1 MRKWKCTSVN
11 NGNKDN
17 FTVGK
22 IYETDDRML
31 NCETDNG
38 YVLTNVRIIEKGDA
52 ERGLMFEEVFEKE
65 ENKMLDIKGK
75 QIAVL
80 CDTREK
86 INSLYKVLKEKV
98 DNRIFNCDNP
108 SKLYIGYVDYDSY
121 DSYLTWDSK
130 NYYQNENY
138 KLITFEEF
146 IGEVKGEE
154 KKVNK
159 FKVGDVVVGNSNKIY
174 GYTSKGVKCKVS
186 KIINNEEIKVNIID
200 NSYPDD
206 TVEFTVEPEYF
217 DLVKLNSPKSLT
229 ITTSDSTTTLT
240 DGVITVSVNRY
251 YTDKHDEEIAVREV
265 ADKYYGELARIEREK
280 NTPKVGDKVR
290 VIDDERVYSRYDD
303 WIVENKIDIKYAL
316 LWQENYSPKNE
327 STGFIR
333 AIYPHLAS
341 KDVILALVE
350 TECHAYIINIE
361 GLKVIK

>member
-1 MRKWKCTSVN
+1 MNREEKMSKMDMFC
-11 NGNKDN
+11 D
-17 FTVGK
+17 GK
-22 IYETDDRML
+22 HCS
-31 NCETDNG
+31 NCKVDKENPNHECGDGKG
-38 YVLTNVRIIEKGDA
+38 YSMDYNMVSNEELDMNYKMA
-52 ERGLMFEEVFEKE
+52 FEEVKE
-65 ENKMLDIKGK
+65 ENKVLNIKGK

-86 INSLYKVLKEKV
+86 VNKFYGAL
-98 DNRIFNCDNP
+98 NRKFDGAIFDCENP
-108 SKLYIGYVDYDSY
+108 SKLYIGYDTSD
-121 DSYLTWDSK
+121 DLTWDSK
-130 NYYQNENY
+130 NYYQNKNY

-146 IGEVKGEE
+146 IGEIKEEE

-159 FKVGDVVVGNSNKIY
+159 FKVGDVVVGNSNKRY

-186 KIINNEEIKVNIID
+186 KIINDNEIKVNIID
-200 NSYPDD
+200 GSFDRD
-206 TVEFTVEPEYF
+206 VEFSVNSRYF
-217 DLVKLNSPKSLT
+217 DLVKPNSPTKTIT

-240 DGVITVSVNRY
+240 DGILTVSVNRY
-251 YTDKHDEEIAVREV
+251 YTDKNDEEVAVSEV
-265 ADKYYGELARIEREK
+265 TDKYYEELARIEREK

-341 KDVILALVE
+341 KDIILALVE
-350 TECHAYIINIE
+350 TEYHAYIINIE